1 MEADLANNT
10 QDALECFLVSTTV
23 CCPDSRVALHWIRS
37 QVRKIEARE
46 ITEVRYVPTDQ
57 NSEDLAGRGRE
68 VTSDLWWNWPNWLRN
83 CDAWPTN
90 RVTEPSPES
99 TVEAMIIR
107 EALALTTVQNEAE
120 EVDELL
126 DRHDLRTTL
135 QIGA

>member
-68 VTSDLWWNWPNWLRN
+68 VTSDLWWN
-83 CDAWPTN
+83 
-90 RVTEPSPES
+90 
-99 TVEAMIIR
+99 
-107 EALALTTVQNEAE
+107 
-120 EVDELL
+120 
-126 DRHDLRTTL
+126 
-135 QIGA
+135 

>member
-1 MEADLANNT
+1 M
-10 QDALECFLVSTTV
+10 
-23 CCPDSRVALHWIRS
+23 DSEQRNIPSVRS

-46 ITEVRYVPTDQ
+46 ITEWRYVPTNQ
-57 NSEDLAGRGRE
+57 NPADLAGRGRE

-99 TVEAMIIR
+99 TVEAMIIG
-107 EALALTTVQNEAE
+107 EALALTTVQSEAE

-126 DRHDLRTTL
+126 DRHDLRKTL